1 VKQFCAT
8 GMPTCRDLMEHVE
21 FVECEVIHGLG
32 HTSMTMAQWLI
43 TNEMILASVSSHSI
57 GCNKPDRGTD
67 LRSSFRGRLLTCSQL
82 ELSPHP
88 NSANR
93 FIVRLCVAMLRHAE
107 GRQERMRDRMR
118 TARANWRG
126 ARTCFLP
133 KT

>member
-67 LRSSFRGRLLTCSQL
+67 LRSSFCGSLLTCTPTQQIDS
-82 ELSPHP
+82 SG
-88 NSANR
+88 A
-93 FIVRLCVAMLRHAE
+93 HAWQCSDTLKAGNE
-107 GRQERMRDRMR
+107 GCEIGCRQRGQIRGEFGR
-118 TARANWRG
+118 TSS
-126 ARTCFLP
+126 
-133 KT
+133 